1 MSDQSFTPALG
12 WLGSVGIYDRAIRL
26 LTREQVW
33 RAALLRQVAPQ
44 AGELILDVGCG
55 TGTFAIML
63 KRLCPAARVVALD
76 PDSDVLRIASRK
88 GMEAGVSIEWRQGFA
103 TDAEAL
109 GATADKAVSSLVFH
123 QVPMAGKRAGIA
135 AMFAAVRQG
144 GEVHIADY
152 ASQSSFMRAMFRLT
166 VQQIDGVADTQPNA
180 DGALEAILSNQSGAP
195 VGPTRAIPTPTGA
208 ISLFKVQKPGSL

>member
-1 MSDQSFTPALG
+1 MTEQSFTPALG
-12 WLGSVGIYDRAIRL
+12 RLGVGTYDRAIRL

-63 KRLCPAARVVALD
+63 KRLCPGARIVALD
-76 PDSDVLRIASRK
+76 PDPAVLKIASRK
-88 GMEAGVSIEWRQGFA
+88 AIDVGVTIDWRLGFA
-103 TDAEAL
+103 SDAAAL
-109 GATADKAVSSLVFH
+109 GATADKAVSTLVFH

-152 ASQSSFMRAMFRLT
+152 AFQRGFMRAMFRLT
-166 VQQIDGVADTQPNA
+166 VQQIDGLADTQPNA
-180 DGALEAILSNQSGAP
+180 DGALEAILGDQSGEP
-195 VGPTRAIPTPTGA
+195 VEPAQVIPTPTGA
-208 ISLFKVQKPGSL
+208 ISLFKVQKPASS